1 MTIASAA
8 LLLFLILDPLGNI
21 PVFLGLLRTLPPQRQ
36 RVVLAREMLIALV
49 VLMLFLW
56 GGRYALELMHLRQES
71 VSIAGGIV
79 LFLIGLRMIFPPPEG
94 LMGELPE
101 GEPFIVPM
109 AIPLVAGPS
118 GMAAVML
125 MGSQEP
131 DRMGAW
137 SLALMIAWVATAAI
151 LFSSTYLYKWLGSRV
166 LTAIERLM
174 GMVIVAIS
182 VQMLL
187 DGLITYMRLA
197 PAALIAWQGGESRGD
212 PMDEVVVSD
221 AAVSGASANKLPT
234 VDASIYPRGGLDVLS
249 RDEVMRLRDASA
261 GGMHELLRRCALAV
275 LTTGSTDDDPRAA
288 RELYPDFD
296 IQVLQQDRGAAPRTA
311 STRPAMAFVDGR
323 IIRGVAELLFAVVRD
338 LVYTAV
344 ELEPDYASE
353 LGTSEGITDAV
364 FRLLRNARVLHPSS
378 PTWWCAGAGI
388 RSVATNTT
396 YTKQVGYELG
406 LRGLDICTGCGPG
419 AMKGPM
425 KGATIAPRQTAPV
438 AARATSASPSP
449 GSSPPNRRTRSS
461 TTW

>member
-21 PVFLGLLRTLPPQRQ
+21 PVFLSLLRSLPPQRQ

-131 DRMGAW
+131 TRMGAW
-137 SLALMIAWVATAAI
+137 SLALMIAWIATAAI

-182 VQMLL
+182 VQMFL
-187 DGLITYMRLA
+187 DGL
-197 PAALIAWQGGESRGD
+197 
-212 PMDEVVVSD
+212 
-221 AAVSGASANKLPT
+221 
-234 VDASIYPRGGLDVLS
+234 
-249 RDEVMRLRDASA
+249 
-261 GGMHELLRRCALAV
+261 
-275 LTTGSTDDDPRAA
+275 
-288 RELYPDFD
+288 
-296 IQVLQQDRGAAPRTA
+296 TA
-311 STRPAMAFVDGR
+311 Y
-323 IIRGVAELLFAVVRD
+323 LH
-338 LVYTAV
+338 LV
-344 ELEPDYASE
+344 P
-353 LGTSEGITDAV
+353 
-364 FRLLRNARVLHPSS
+364 
-378 PTWWCAGAGI
+378 
-388 RSVATNTT
+388 
-396 YTKQVGYELG
+396 
-406 LRGLDICTGCGPG
+406 
-419 AMKGPM
+419 
-425 KGATIAPRQTAPV
+425 
-438 AARATSASPSP
+438 
-449 GSSPPNRRTRSS
+449 
-461 TTW
+461 